1 MAVSLSETARAACS
15 PAAANGVEAVC
26 VGNQSVTYGNG
37 SEVGVGLTVV
47 EDAIVDVSGVG
58 ASVYAIN
65 IKDLDLYNLGGIRAV
80 GLSISASAVFSP
92 SFGRLS
98 VFNTGSIDVTSDNDD
113 AYAIHANQGAA
124 IVDNSG
130 TITASSG
137 TSLAGGVYSF
147 QGSTSVVNR
156 GLISARS
163 GGAGAAGVWGN
174 QGDLWLMNTGT
185 IEALGY
191 NSIAAAAYTFGG
203 LATIVNYGD
212 ISAVTTGVN
221 DAWAVFAYG
230 GSSSSIS
237 LLNVGS
243 ISASATSGFSYGV
256 MSTGGLSVQNAGL
269 ISSRAAG
276 LGARAYGLYSQG
288 FSPIYLYNTG
298 TISAYAPLGNAWAI
312 NIDVFGPICDDLL
325 VLGAGSTLIG
335 GLELGGGS
343 DQIRFIGGNHNLTF
357 SPGNLSAAIF
367 NGSTIPYAVSGDR
380 VAAIDPT
387 PLAAATSWLQSTT
400 RVIAALAPEAP
411 QAGLDVKQAD
421 GSFTWL
427 RAFGGRTDEEAEGSL
442 SRFDNTFYGAAL
454 GVDRPLTANLRTG
467 VMLGGLG
474 GSSSLASGYGNT
486 DSQMIIAG
494 TYARYDS
501 GASYLKAALQLG
513 YGSQTSS
520 RWSNNNL
527 LLSGRETSTGSTDN
541 WYFSPEMKLGHRF
554 SLGRVGHGTLFLNT
568 EAQLRYLYGS
578 YGTYT
583 EVGGTD
589 GFSLRGRSTQSME
602 EQLTLK
608 LSHVSSPAA
617 GQQIRY
623 NLTAGLLGSQ
633 SFGNPML
640 QGSLLG
646 QSITF
651 VQPGASDW
659 IGALA
664 GLGVEFIHGK
674 TTVFAQADYVGLA
687 NGTDLSGRV
696 GVKVMF

>member
-1 MAVSLSETARAACS
+1 M
-15 PAAANGVEAVC
+15 
-26 VGNQSVTYGNG
+26 
-37 SEVGVGLTVV
+37 
-47 EDAIVDVSGVG
+47 
-58 ASVYAIN
+58 
-65 IKDLDLYNLGGIRAV
+65 
-80 GLSISASAVFSP
+80 
-92 SFGRLS
+92 
-98 VFNTGSIDVTSDNDD
+98 
-113 AYAIHANQGAA
+113 
-124 IVDNSG
+124 
-130 TITASSG
+130 
-137 TSLAGGVYSF
+137 
-147 QGSTSVVNR
+147 
-156 GLISARS
+156 
-163 GGAGAAGVWGN
+163 
-174 QGDLWLMNTGT
+174 
-185 IEALGY
+185 
-191 NSIAAAAYTFGG
+191 
-203 LATIVNYGD
+203 
-212 ISAVTTGVN
+212 
-221 DAWAVFAYG
+221 
-230 GSSSSIS
+230 
-237 LLNVGS
+237 
-243 ISASATSGFSYGV
+243 
-256 MSTGGLSVQNAGL
+256 
-269 ISSRAAG
+269 
-276 LGARAYGLYSQG
+276 
-288 FSPIYLYNTG
+288 
-298 TISAYAPLGNAWAI
+298 
-312 NIDVFGPICDDLL
+312 
-325 VLGAGSTLIG
+325 
-335 GLELGGGS
+335 
-343 DQIRFIGGNHNLTF
+343 
-357 SPGNLSAAIF
+357 
-367 NGSTIPYAVSGDR
+367 
-380 VAAIDPT
+380 AAIDPT

-427 RAFGGRTDEEAEGSL
+427 RAFGGRTYEEAEGSL

-486 DSQMIIAG
+486 GSQMIIAG

-541 WYFSPEMKLGHRF
+541 WYFSPELKLGHRF
-554 SLGRVGHGTLFLNT
+554 SLGRVGHGTLFLST
-568 EAQLRYLYGS
+568 EAQFRYLYGS
-578 YGTYT
+578 YGTYS

-589 GFSLRGRSTQSME
+589 GFALSGRSTQSTE

-633 SFGNPML
+633 SLGNPML

-651 VQPGASDW
+651 AQPGASDW

-674 TTVFAQADYVGLA
+674 TTVFAQADYVGLSH
-687 NGTDLSGRV
+687 GTDLSGRV